1 MALTHC
7 ECCEKLLKDCKCRS
21 NPADFIEA
29 QPDTVIKSVIK
40 TIKQWGKK

>member
-7 ECCEKLLKDCKCRS
+7 EVCEKLLKDCKCKS

-40 TIKQWGKK
+40 IIKQWGKK

>member
-1 MALTHC
+1 MVLTHC
-7 ECCEKLLKDCKCRS
+7 EVCSQLLKDCKCKS
-21 NPADFIEA
+21 TSADFIEA